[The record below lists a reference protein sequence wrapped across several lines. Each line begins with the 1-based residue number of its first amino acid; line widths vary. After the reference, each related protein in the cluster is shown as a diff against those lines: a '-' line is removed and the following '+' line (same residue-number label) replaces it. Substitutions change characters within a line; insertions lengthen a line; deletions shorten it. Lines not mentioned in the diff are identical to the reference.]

1 MSGRLSSEPMRELR
15 VQGIM
20 SPMPYSSVVA
30 ALAAVPLL
38 IGFVSGCGPDAPGAA
53 EPAPDT
59 SETIQSN
66 APADNGPP
74 NIVPI
79 GTPCPMAVRG
89 DPSEIA
95 AKSEAPVYWPS
106 DGAAQITE
114 AWRCTDTP
122 VFMFDDV
129 QVSFE
134 DGWENV
140 PIPQKFQDL
149 ADDYGGSVETI
160 QGLDAWVVVGATGN
174 DEVLMVKDGN
184 AIRLLAPGTV
194 PIERLVALA
203 GDLDLANP
211 VNR

>member
-1 MSGRLSSEPMRELR
+1 
-15 VQGIM
+15 
-20 SPMPYSSVVA
+20 MPYSPVVA

-38 IGFVSGCGPDAPGAA
+38 MGFLTGCGADAPGAA
-53 EPAPDT
+53 EPSLDT
-59 SETIQSN
+59 SETVQGN
-66 APADNGPP
+66 DPADNGPNP
-74 NIVPI
+74 VPI
-79 GTPCPMAVRG
+79 GTPCPMAVHG

-95 AKSEAPVYWPS
+95 AKSEATVYWPS
-106 DGAAQITE
+106 DGADRITE
-114 AWRCTDTP
+114 AWRCADTP

-134 DGWENV
+134 GGWDDV

-149 ADDYGGSVETI
+149 ADDGGGSVEII
-160 QGLDAWVVVGATGN
+160 QGLDAYVVGSTPN

-184 AIRLLAPGTV
+184 AIRLLAPGDV

-211 VNR
+211 INR